1 MGETTNA
8 NFEMKLFF
16 LLLIVLTSA
25 GKKDGKSN
33 DKTAKYNSKKQ
44 SRQDKKAR
52 KLGYKNA
59 EEMLN
64 DKGSIE
70 VPAWMLTIYGAEVED
85 DEMETTASTATEK
98 EIPIREMETKPPT
111 TTSTSTTT
119 STTTTTTS

>member
-1 MGETTNA
+1 MG
-8 NFEMKLFF
+8 
-16 LLLIVLTSA
+16 
-25 GKKDGKSN
+25 DGKSN

-44 SRQDKKAR
+44 GRQDKKAR

-59 EEMLN
+59 EEMMG

-119 STTTTTTS
+119 STTTTTTSTTT